1 MALPGIARRC
11 LSLDQSAF
19 LEIAQHAAQIPGI
32 EIEGAADLGCGR
44 RAAAGELVK
53 HPRLAERIGAVE
65 KGFAQHADL
74 PRVEAVEAA
83 DRGDALVVLP
93 NGRHGAS
100 LGQILDLVKYLP
112 DRGGGLDRMD
122 AGCSCW

>member
-19 LEIAQHAAQIPGI
+19 LEIAQHAAEIAGI
-32 EIEGAADLGCGR
+32 EIERAADLGRGR
-44 RAAAGELVK
+44 GAAAGELVK

-65 KGFAQHADL
+65 KGFAQHSDL

-83 DRGDALVVLP
+83 DRGDALV
-93 NGRHGAS
+93 A
-100 LGQILDLVKYLP
+100 LP
-112 DRGGGLDRMD
+112 DGWHGLEDRAD
-122 AGCSCW
+122 S

>member
-1 MALPGIARRC
+1 MALPGVMRRGF
-11 LSLDQSAF
+11 SFDQAAL
-19 LEIAQHAAQIPGI
+19 LEIAQHAAEIAGI
-32 EIEGAADLGCGR
+32 EIERAADLGCGG

-74 PRVEAVEAA
+74 PRVETVEAA

-93 NGRHGAS
+93 AGWHGWKGRTDS
-100 LGQILDLVKYLP
+100 
-112 DRGGGLDRMD
+112 
-122 AGCSCW
+122 